1 MLSLVNRSSWVLR
14 LSLYRPSGQQLE
26 GCFSY
31 QFGNE
36 ISSLRLLAGCLGG
49 MVVCCVIQNLTWMMP
64 NIYWWHHWGDNWQV
78 LMGRG
83 RNNIDNSL
91 LWWLPSCPF
100 GLRSF
105 QDFYQLS
112 LLIQSLPWRGTTFK
126 ISNHIPDCISDD
138 FATSLQ
144 PLLPVEFH
152 FLHILWT
159 NLFVKS
165 WIKSIQFYYL
175 STYILSNSL

>member
-1 MLSLVNRSSWVLR
+1 MFLLPIWQWNILSPVARWL
-14 LSLYRPSGQQLE
+14 P
-26 GCFSY
+26 
-31 QFGNE
+31 
-36 ISSLRLLAGCLGG
+36 
-49 MVVCCVIQNLTWMMP
+49 
-64 NIYWWHHWGDNWQV
+64 WWHGGLLCNSKFNMNDAKYLLMTSLGRQLTSADGEGEEQYWQQSTLV
-78 LMGRG
+78 ASKLP
-83 RNNIDNSL
+83 IL
-91 LWWLPSCPF
+91 LLI
-100 GLRSF
+100 GLRTF

-126 ISNHIPDCISDD
+126 ISNHIPDCISDH

-165 WIKSIQFYYL
+165 WIKFIQFYYL